1 MSTYGFFILVY
12 ISIGYPSVSRGGVPL
27 DDLVR
32 GHSGTP
38 PGQRERGETWVWLP
52 GSQTRLVP
60 ISVSHLCQQSC
71 PQVSVRYGVWGVV
84 CGVVSSVSW
93 GIVKRYCG
101 PFYMECIHALK
112 FCLILFI
119 LNCLLSL
126 LKLEAICCS
135 WYSLVCLCVTTLS
148 CYLPP
153 TYDTQSQG
161 QRERKP
167 CPGHEWGG
175 GALQDGGQLSG
186 AAHRADGPL
195 LHVVRFWVHHSC

>member
-135 WYSLVCLCVTTLS
+135 WYSVVCLCVTTLS

-153 TYDTQSQG
+153 RTTHSLKDNENGNLAPAMNGVVVHSKMVDNFQELLIEQT
-161 QRERKP
+161 
-167 CPGHEWGG
+167 
-175 GALQDGGQLSG
+175 DLS
-186 AAHRADGPL
+186 
-195 LHVVRFWVHHSC
+195 FMW